1 MINMGTWELLL
12 GSFLTN
18 SENRECV
25 FVPLAGKFEKAG
37 VTFGFVSHKFRKPRA
52 IVSSRY

>member
-18 SENRECV
+18 SEIRECV

-37 VTFGFVSHKFRKPRA
+37 VTFGFVSNKIGKPG
-52 IVSSRY
+52 VTVLSRY